1 MIVGPMFYT
10 IDSLSRIILL
20 VIGVI
25 VTGVCVTLAVV
36 THLFQKA
43 SAEEALVR
51 TGMWG
56 AKVIIDGGVLFIPV
70 FHKLTRVSLKVIKLT
85 CVREAQDALIT
96 KDYLRAD
103 VHSEFYMRVGAT
115 PEQVLNAARSF
126 GEQSGAEDAIDNK
139 VGEKLVSALRSVAAK
154 HELAELHSDRD
165 SFASSVQELV
175 AKEIE
180 PNGLI
185 LETVTISRLDQT
197 DPSHLN
203 DNNVFDAQGK
213 RKITEI
219 TTSALVARNELERNA
234 EQATTTKNVSTK
246 KNVLSLQQEQAIAE
260 AEQQMQVNNV
270 QAEKQREADVYRIEQ
285 DRQTRQAQITADQA
299 VRQADI
305 AKEQTIQTTEVEKV
319 RAVEVATRDQQIAI
333 AQKEAERA
341 AAERARLEAE
351 AAREQANQQV
361 KTVEVVATA
370 EREARQKLIGAE
382 NEAQQ
387 ALVRKQK
394 DADAIA
400 YQKQKEAEG
409 ELLAAQNRAKA
420 TLTMAEADAEA
431 KARLAQGEK
440 AIQVVPVQVA
450 AEQVEVNR
458 KQMEVDRASAEYK
471 QQFEKSAIEFE
482 VAKLEVNAKKE
493 IQIAMANAIGN
504 FAQQG
509 NYTVYGTPDTMA
521 EMLEKLSKGLGVG
534 AFLDGVGKS
543 VFGAN
548 GQSPAET
555 VDDLATMLGVVV
567 KKITGK
573 DTPVSEELVN
583 QVASIVKS
591 SLPSGAPVAQKPLQ
605 PAGEALDGAKSKPEK
620 KS

>member
-1 MIVGPMFYT
+1 
-10 IDSLSRIILL
+10 
-20 VIGVI
+20 
-25 VTGVCVTLAVV
+25 
-36 THLFQKA
+36 
-43 SAEEALVR
+43 
-51 TGMWG
+51 
-56 AKVIIDGGVLFIPV
+56 
-70 FHKLTRVSLKVIKLT
+70 
-85 CVREAQDALIT
+85 
-96 KDYLRAD
+96 
-103 VHSEFYMRVGAT
+103 MRVGAT

-126 GEQSGAEDAIDNK
+126 GEESGTEEKIDAK
-139 VGEKLVSALRSVAAK
+139 VGEKLISALRSVAAK
-154 HELAELHSDRD
+154 HELAELHSDRE
-165 SFASSVQELV
+165 SFASAVQELV

-219 TTSALVARNELERNA
+219 TTAALVARNELERSA
-234 EQATTTKNVSTK
+234 EQATTEKNVATRKS
-246 KNVLSLQQEQAIAE
+246 VLALQQDQAFAE
-260 AEQQMQVNNV
+260 AEQQMQINKA

-285 DRQTRQAQITADQA
+285 ERQTRQAQIVAEQS

-305 AKEQTIQTTEVEKV
+305 AKEQGIQTTEVEKV
-319 RAVEVATRDQQIAI
+319 KAVEVATRDQQIAI
-333 AQKEAERA
+333 AQKETERA
-341 AAERARLEAE
+341 ATEKAKLEAE

-361 KTVEVVATA
+361 KTVEVVAGA

-387 ALVRKQK
+387 ALVRRQK
-394 DADAIA
+394 EADAVA

-409 ELLAAQNRAKA
+409 ELLAAQNTAKA

-482 VAKLEVNAKKE
+482 IAKLEVNARKE
-493 IQIAMANAIGN
+493 VQIAMASAIGS

-509 NYTVYGTPDTMA
+509 SYTVYGTPETMA
-521 EMLEKLSKGLGVG
+521 DMLEKLSKGLGVG

-543 VFGAN
+543 VLGD
-548 GQSPAET
+548 GRTPAET
-555 VDDLATMLGVVV
+555 VGDLAGMLGAIV
-567 KKITGK
+567 KKVTGR
-573 DTPVSEELVN
+573 D
-583 QVASIVKS
+583 VALSPEMVDKIAGIVKANI
-591 SLPSGAPVAQKPLQ
+591 PAQPAQPAQPTQPAPVK
-605 PAGEALDGAKSKPEK
+605 PAGGPPQAGAQDGASKKGGKPQ
-620 KS
+620 